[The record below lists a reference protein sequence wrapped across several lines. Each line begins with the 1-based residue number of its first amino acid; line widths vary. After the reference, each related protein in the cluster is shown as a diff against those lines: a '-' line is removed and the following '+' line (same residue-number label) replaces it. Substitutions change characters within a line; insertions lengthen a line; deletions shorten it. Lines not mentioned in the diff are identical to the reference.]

1 MYETPSLHMFGYS
14 SEQLKLREYQELKD
28 MIKSQEKLA
37 QITHSKLK
45 EDLQRDF
52 ENDIENQVEEKILD
66 AVAIAKAHQTLDPQ
80 EIQDV
85 LLNTKLM
92 NDIYSQFS
100 DLSKTI
106 NKLEQNMK
114 KSFAEQRIALVNEVL
129 NLIHNNSFEMLT
141 VRNLKFMSQ
150 VGQAG
155 MILNED
161 EVNNILNS
169 LDQNKITITNNI
181 IQLLYDKGLFDSFP
195 NKDQAFANYLTFSES
210 YLKEKYGK
218 TIPTSNGEYYLSDL
232 GYSTRQ
238 SILKSLKK
246 SSYKDLVD
254 MKHRMKLTP
263 TEINFILYDGTKTLS
278 LPDPNGFSPA
288 PYDVESR
295 INKRLQSELQKVN
308 SFNNSIQNISLMMK
322 YYEMEEKKYKQ
333 KYNKYKLINNLI
345 NSLDGIIVIGTTS
358 ASISLSITG
367 VGIIV
372 VPITAGVGCA
382 TGILVKLCS
391 SYLSKIINLSTL
403 LFRRLLTTLDNFK
416 SLA

>member
-1 MYETPSLHMFGYS
+1 MYETPSLHKFGYS

-52 ENDIENQVEEKILD
+52 ENDIENQVEEKMLD

-92 NDIYSQFS
+92 NDVYSQFS

-129 NLIHNNSFEMLT
+129 YLIHNNSFEMLT
-141 VRNLKFMSQ
+141 VRNLKFLSS
-150 VGQAG
+150 VGQAV

-161 EVNNILNS
+161 EINNILNS

-181 IQLLYDKGLFDSFP
+181 IQLVYDKGLFDSFP
-195 NKDQAFANYLTFSES
+195 NKDQVFANYLTFSET
-210 YLKEKYGK
+210 YLLEKYGK
-218 TIPTSNGEYYLSDL
+218 TILISDGEYYLSDL
-232 GYSTRQ
+232 EYSTRQ
-238 SILKSLKK
+238 SFLDSLKK
-246 SSYKDLVD
+246 DSYKDLVD

-263 TEINFILYDGTKTLS
+263 TEINFILYD
-278 LPDPNGFSPA
+278 
-288 PYDVESR
+288 
-295 INKRLQSELQKVN
+295 
-308 SFNNSIQNISLMMK
+308 
-322 YYEMEEKKYKQ
+322 
-333 KYNKYKLINNLI
+333 
-345 NSLDGIIVIGTTS
+345 
-358 ASISLSITG
+358 
-367 VGIIV
+367 
-372 VPITAGVGCA
+372 
-382 TGILVKLCS
+382 
-391 SYLSKIINLSTL
+391 
-403 LFRRLLTTLDNFK
+403 
-416 SLA
+416 

>member
-1 MYETPSLHMFGYS
+1 MYETPSLHKFGYS

-52 ENDIENQVEEKILD
+52 ENDIENQVEEQMLD
-66 AVAIAKAHQTLDPQ
+66 ATASTVAIAKAHQTLDPQ

-106 NKLEQNMK
+106 NKLEQSMK
-114 KSFAEQRIALVNEVL
+114 KSFAEQRTALVNEVL

-161 EVNNILNS
+161 EINNILNG

-195 NKDQAFANYLTFSES
+195 NKDQAFANYLTFSET
-210 YLKEKYGK
+210 YLLEKYGK
-218 TIPTSNGEYYLSDL
+218 TIPTSDGEYYLSDL
-232 GYSTRQ
+232 DYSTRQ
-238 SILKSLKK
+238 SILESLKK
-246 SSYKDLVD
+246 DNFKDLVD

-263 TEINFILYDGTKTLS
+263 TEINFILYD
-278 LPDPNGFSPA
+278 
-288 PYDVESR
+288 
-295 INKRLQSELQKVN
+295 
-308 SFNNSIQNISLMMK
+308 
-322 YYEMEEKKYKQ
+322 
-333 KYNKYKLINNLI
+333 
-345 NSLDGIIVIGTTS
+345 
-358 ASISLSITG
+358 
-367 VGIIV
+367 
-372 VPITAGVGCA
+372 
-382 TGILVKLCS
+382 
-391 SYLSKIINLSTL
+391 
-403 LFRRLLTTLDNFK
+403 
-416 SLA
+416 

>member
-1 MYETPSLHMFGYS
+1 MYETPSLHKFGYS

-52 ENDIENQVEEKILD
+52 ENDIENQVEEKMLD

-80 EIQDV
+80 EVQDV

-114 KSFAEQRIALVNEVL
+114 KSFAEQRTALVNEVL

-161 EVNNILNS
+161 EINKIFNS

-218 TIPTSNGEYYLSDL
+218 TIPTSDGEYYLSDL
-232 GYSTRQ
+232 EYSTRQ
-238 SILKSLKK
+238 SILESLKK
-246 SSYKDLVD
+246 DSYKDLVD

-263 TEINFILYDGTKTLS
+263 TEINFILYD
-278 LPDPNGFSPA
+278 
-288 PYDVESR
+288 
-295 INKRLQSELQKVN
+295 
-308 SFNNSIQNISLMMK
+308 
-322 YYEMEEKKYKQ
+322 
-333 KYNKYKLINNLI
+333 
-345 NSLDGIIVIGTTS
+345 
-358 ASISLSITG
+358 
-367 VGIIV
+367 
-372 VPITAGVGCA
+372 
-382 TGILVKLCS
+382 
-391 SYLSKIINLSTL
+391 
-403 LFRRLLTTLDNFK
+403 
-416 SLA
+416 

>member
-1 MYETPSLHMFGYS
+1 MYETPSLHKFGYS

-52 ENDIENQVEEKILD
+52 ENDIENQEKLIEEKMLD
-66 AVAIAKAHQTLDPQ
+66 QILDPQ

-114 KSFAEQRIALVNEVL
+114 KSFAEQRTALVNEVL

-161 EVNNILNS
+161 EINKIFNS

-218 TIPTSNGEYYLSDL
+218 TIPTSDGEYYLSDL
-232 GYSTRQ
+232 EYSTRQ
-238 SILKSLKK
+238 SILESLKK
-246 SSYKDLVD
+246 DNFKDLVD

-263 TEINFILYDGTKTLS
+263 TEINFILYD
-278 LPDPNGFSPA
+278 
-288 PYDVESR
+288 
-295 INKRLQSELQKVN
+295 
-308 SFNNSIQNISLMMK
+308 
-322 YYEMEEKKYKQ
+322 
-333 KYNKYKLINNLI
+333 
-345 NSLDGIIVIGTTS
+345 
-358 ASISLSITG
+358 
-367 VGIIV
+367 
-372 VPITAGVGCA
+372 
-382 TGILVKLCS
+382 
-391 SYLSKIINLSTL
+391 
-403 LFRRLLTTLDNFK
+403 
-416 SLA
+416 

>member
-1 MYETPSLHMFGYS
+1 MYETPSLHKFGYS

-52 ENDIENQVEEKILD
+52 ENDIENQEKLIEEKMLD
-66 AVAIAKAHQTLDPQ
+66 ATASAVAIAKGHQILDPQ

-114 KSFAEQRIALVNEVL
+114 KSFAEQRTALVNEVL

-161 EVNNILNS
+161 EIDNILNS

-195 NKDQAFANYLTFSES
+195 NKDQAFANYLTFSET
-210 YLKEKYGK
+210 YLLEKYGK
-218 TIPTSNGEYYLSDL
+218 TIPTSDGEYYLSDL
-232 GYSTRQ
+232 EYSTRQ
-238 SILKSLKK
+238 SILESLKK
-246 SSYKDLVD
+246 DSYKDLVD

-263 TEINFILYDGTKTLS
+263 TEINFILYD
-278 LPDPNGFSPA
+278 
-288 PYDVESR
+288 
-295 INKRLQSELQKVN
+295 
-308 SFNNSIQNISLMMK
+308 
-322 YYEMEEKKYKQ
+322 
-333 KYNKYKLINNLI
+333 
-345 NSLDGIIVIGTTS
+345 
-358 ASISLSITG
+358 
-367 VGIIV
+367 
-372 VPITAGVGCA
+372 
-382 TGILVKLCS
+382 
-391 SYLSKIINLSTL
+391 
-403 LFRRLLTTLDNFK
+403 
-416 SLA
+416 

>member
-1 MYETPSLHMFGYS
+1 MYETPSLHKFGYS

-28 MIKSQEKLA
+28 IIKSQEKLA

-52 ENDIENQVEEKILD
+52 EKDIENHIENQEKLIEEKILD
-66 AVAIAKAHQTLDPQ
+66 VKGHQTLDPQ
-80 EIQDV
+80 EIQNV

-106 NKLEQNMK
+106 NNLEQSMK
-114 KSFAEQRIALVNEVL
+114 KSFAEQRTALVNEVL

-161 EVNNILNS
+161 EINNILNS

-195 NKDQAFANYLTFSES
+195 NKDQAFANYLTFSET
-210 YLKEKYGK
+210 YLLEKYGK
-218 TIPTSNGEYYLSDL
+218 TIPTSDGEYYLSDL
-232 GYSTRQ
+232 EYSTRQ
-238 SILKSLKK
+238 SILESLKK
-246 SSYKDLVD
+246 DNFKDLVD

-263 TEINFILYDGTKTLS
+263 TEINFILYD
-278 LPDPNGFSPA
+278 
-288 PYDVESR
+288 
-295 INKRLQSELQKVN
+295 
-308 SFNNSIQNISLMMK
+308 
-322 YYEMEEKKYKQ
+322 
-333 KYNKYKLINNLI
+333 
-345 NSLDGIIVIGTTS
+345 
-358 ASISLSITG
+358 
-367 VGIIV
+367 
-372 VPITAGVGCA
+372 
-382 TGILVKLCS
+382 
-391 SYLSKIINLSTL
+391 
-403 LFRRLLTTLDNFK
+403 
-416 SLA
+416 

>member
-1 MYETPSLHMFGYS
+1 MYETPSLHKFGYS

-52 ENDIENQVEEKILD
+52 ENDIENQEKLIEEKMLD
-66 AVAIAKAHQTLDPQ
+66 ATASAVAIAKAHQTLDPQ

-114 KSFAEQRIALVNEVL
+114 KSFAEQRTALVNEVL

-161 EVNNILNS
+161 EINNILNG

-218 TIPTSNGEYYLSDL
+218 TIPTSDGEYYLSDL
-232 GYSTRQ
+232 EYSTRQ
-238 SILKSLKK
+238 SILDSLKK
-246 SSYKDLVD
+246 DSYKDLVD

-263 TEINFILYDGTKTLS
+263 TEINFILYD
-278 LPDPNGFSPA
+278 
-288 PYDVESR
+288 
-295 INKRLQSELQKVN
+295 
-308 SFNNSIQNISLMMK
+308 
-322 YYEMEEKKYKQ
+322 
-333 KYNKYKLINNLI
+333 
-345 NSLDGIIVIGTTS
+345 
-358 ASISLSITG
+358 
-367 VGIIV
+367 
-372 VPITAGVGCA
+372 
-382 TGILVKLCS
+382 
-391 SYLSKIINLSTL
+391 
-403 LFRRLLTTLDNFK
+403 
-416 SLA
+416 

>member
-1 MYETPSLHMFGYS
+1 MYETPSLHKFGYS

-52 ENDIENQVEEKILD
+52 ENDIENQEKLIEEKMLD
-66 AVAIAKAHQTLDPQ
+66 AVAIAKGHQTLDPQ

-114 KSFAEQRIALVNEVL
+114 KSFTEQRSTLVNEVL

-161 EVNNILNS
+161 EINKIFNS

-218 TIPTSNGEYYLSDL
+218 TIPTSDGEYYLSDL
-232 GYSTRQ
+232 EYSTRQ
-238 SILKSLKK
+238 SILESLKK
-246 SSYKDLVD
+246 DSYKDLVD

-263 TEINFILYDGTKTLS
+263 TEINFILYD
-278 LPDPNGFSPA
+278 
-288 PYDVESR
+288 
-295 INKRLQSELQKVN
+295 
-308 SFNNSIQNISLMMK
+308 
-322 YYEMEEKKYKQ
+322 
-333 KYNKYKLINNLI
+333 
-345 NSLDGIIVIGTTS
+345 
-358 ASISLSITG
+358 
-367 VGIIV
+367 
-372 VPITAGVGCA
+372 
-382 TGILVKLCS
+382 
-391 SYLSKIINLSTL
+391 
-403 LFRRLLTTLDNFK
+403 
-416 SLA
+416 